1 MSDTKMEI
9 ILAMKEEFALKGYMA
24 SMSDIS
30 KRVGIKVPSIYSHF
44 KSKDEIVLLCI
55 KDEIETFTKYYRAN
69 LIWPSDQTVEGTLKH
84 LFFAYIDYFKEL
96 DKLRFWNN
104 FELIPNLELR
114 HACLALY
121 KQYMLKLQSEI
132 CPIYEQGILKK
143 EIRSDLDQDAYIM
156 YIVTLQGVLRGMTN
170 FEGFGQPTDRYYEKV
185 WKMYWESIRTRT

>member
-1 MSDTKMEI
+1 MSDTKKEI

-44 KSKDEIVLLCI
+44 KSKDDIVLLCI
-55 KDEIETFTKYYRAN
+55 KDEIETFTAYYRAN

-84 LFFAYIDYFKEL
+84 LFFAYINYFKDL

-104 FELIPNLELR
+104 FDLIPNLELR
-114 HACLALY
+114 HASLTLY

-132 CPIYEQGILKK
+132 SPIFDQGILRK
-143 EIRSDLDQDAYIM
+143 EIRADLDPEAYLM
-156 YIVTLQGVLRGMTN
+156 YIVTLQGVLRGMLK
-170 FEGFGQPTDRYYEKV
+170 FEGLGNPTEQYYEKV
-185 WKMYWESIRTRT
+185 WNMYWESIKN